1 MNNENKEDFGK
12 RYLKVFAKEA
22 GKKIDCCICCENH
35 NDFTLPKDV
44 IDAALNHDLILFCGA
59 GISTE
64 TRKVMPYTFYNEIKK
79 ILVDSNIDIRD
90 DMPFSQVMSLYC
102 KNQRNGRQKLYQKI
116 QNRFQMIKNF
126 PELYN
131 SATEFHKEIRQI
143 PQINTV
149 ITTNWDTYFEDECDM
164 FPIIY
169 NEDAALW
176 DTFEKRVFKIHGSI
190 KNVGS
195 IVATEEDYQKCHKR
209 LSEDPILSTK
219 TVVFIGFSFGD
230 EDLNE
235 LLDVLSGKLGDFS
248 NQYYLVT
255 IDKNWEKNKDKRIIP
270 IITDGT
276 FFIQSLKEELITRG
290 FLVKNNIYDYAK
302 ECNHLLLE
310 EHTELTNHE
319 NFVDILTEYPELLLT
334 IAYQD
339 GLIHAYQRCI
349 SNEANGSFLRHGYL
363 NGVARQYN
371 TFYEK
376 RLEER
381 NFNLAYYD
389 LGYSDGMI
397 SLDLLSEGNAEA
409 YCPPPYIYNDKFF
422 DATEELIS
430 YLEKNRNEEIFKY
443 CQQIVNEFPKGTIP
457 HNRPWF
463 C

>member
-1 MNNENKEDFGK
+1 MVKINGK
-12 RYLKVFAKEA
+12 QVA
-22 GKKIDCCICCENH
+22 GCIYCENH
-35 NDFTLPKDV
+35 NEFILPKDV
-44 IDAALNHDLILFCGA
+44 IEAALNNDLILFCGA

-64 TRKVMPYTFYNEIKK
+64 TRKVMPHSFYTEIKNK
-79 ILVDSNIDIRD
+79 LEESNIKVDNDIS
-90 DMPFSQVMSLYC
+90 FSKMMSLYC
-102 KNQRNGRQKLYQKI
+102 ANFRNGRQKLYQLL
-116 QNRFQMIKNF
+116 QNRFQMVKNF
-126 PELYN
+126 LELYN
-131 SATEFHKEIRQI
+131 SATEFHKEVTQI

-176 DTFEKRVFKIHGSI
+176 DTFEKRVFKVHGSI

-195 IVATEEDYQKCHKR
+195 IVATEEDYQKCYKR
-209 LSEDPILSTK
+209 LSEDPIGDRLKTILSTK

-230 EDLNE
+230 EDLNN

-255 IDKNWEKNKDKRIIP
+255 IDRNWEKNKDKRIIP

-290 FLVKNNIYDYAK
+290 VLVKNDIYDHAK
-302 ECNHLLLE
+302 DCNHILID
-310 EHTELTNHE
+310 EHMDLTNHE
-319 NFVDILTEYPELLLT
+319 NFSDILIKYPELLLT
-334 IAYQD
+334 VAYQD

-349 SNEANGSFLRHGYL
+349 ANKTNGSFLRHGYV
-363 NGVARQYN
+363 NDVARQYN
-371 TFYEK
+371 TFYKK
-376 RLEER
+376 RLRER
-381 NFNLAYYD
+381 NYNLAYYD

-397 SLDLLSEGNAEA
+397 SLCLLSEGQAEA
-409 YCPPPYIYNDKFF
+409 YCPPPYIYKDEQFANW
-422 DATEELIS
+422 EQLME
-430 YLEKNRNEEIFKY
+430 YLDKNRDNEVFEY
-443 CQQIVNEFPKGTIP
+443 CRKMVSNFPDGTIP